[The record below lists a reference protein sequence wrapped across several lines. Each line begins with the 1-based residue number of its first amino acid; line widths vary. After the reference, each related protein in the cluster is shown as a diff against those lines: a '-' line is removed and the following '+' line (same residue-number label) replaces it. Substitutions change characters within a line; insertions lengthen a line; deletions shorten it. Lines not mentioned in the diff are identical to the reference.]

1 MCQTFSRSQQRET
14 LLPHEVPQGP
24 WEKLGIDFFE
34 FQSTTY
40 LLIADYYSRFPV
52 IRKVRSTNASATTE
66 ILKQVLSEYGVPQTV
81 MTENGPPFS
90 SKEFASFAN
99 QYPRYPRSNGFIERM
114 VQTVKQCMRKCAAA
128 GHDPSLATLIYRA
141 TPFTTIIPSPAE
153 LLNGRKCRA
162 LLPTKSPIQNSH
174 YQVVREQ
181 MVKDKNR
188 MCEHF
193 NKTARDLPSLPQN
206 QRVYVQVHKSVQE
219 CTYKFTQCNQWIPA
233 TVTKTPVASQPRSY
247 SVETTEG
254 TQLVKNRSFIRPAQE
269 IAAIPA
275 EDMKRGDSSSS

>member
-81 MTENGPPFS
+81 MTENGPLFS

-99 QYPRYPRSNGFIERM
+99 QYPRYPRSNSFIERM
-114 VQTVKQCMRKCAAA
+114 VQTVKQCMKKCAAA
-128 GHDPSLATLIYRA
+128 GHDPSLAMLIYRA
-141 TPFTTIIPSPAE
+141 TLFTTIIPSPAE

-174 YQVVREQ
+174 YQVVRE
-181 MVKDKNR
+181 K
-188 MCEHF
+188 
-193 NKTARDLPSLPQN
+193 
-206 QRVYVQVHKSVQE
+206 
-219 CTYKFTQCNQWIPA
+219 W
-233 TVTKTPVASQPRSY
+233 
-247 SVETTEG
+247 
-254 TQLVKNRSFIRPAQE
+254 
-269 IAAIPA
+269 
-275 EDMKRGDSSSS
+275 